1 MLLSRRVVTLAALFC
16 GACALFV
23 IAEPART
30 REQNSATTRDFGSS
44 VSRLDSITARAMV
57 DSLLHQIGALRGLEP
72 LRPVQTVVADRA
84 RIRARLEEITLEEEV
99 RSRARGDER
108 LLRYLGLLPPDAD
121 LLQITKDLLEE
132 QLAGMYDIDER
143 QLYLA
148 DWIPAELQSVVVTH
162 EIAHALQD
170 QHFSLRV
177 RKKLGFETADAEAA
191 WQALIE
197 GDATAVMLESSLR
210 PLGQSF
216 AALADTA
223 GVGQWSD
230 MLRSITSPGANM
242 SAEKLLAAPRVVREA
257 LLFPYERGLA
267 FVAAAYA
274 AGGWKRIDEAYV
286 HLPASTEQ
294 IMHPSRFL
302 GVRDAPIRVEVP
314 DVRGLLGADYSPAV
328 KTALGEFDLLVY
340 MSEHVDAEI
349 AAVASEGWGGA
360 SAILYGGAQDSPEVL
375 ILYTTWDSED
385 DATEFFGAILG
396 LMERRY
402 PQQTGVA
409 SMSAENLV
417 AWNVDKQAR
426 WQNLVCQSGRDV
438 FCVERVPAA
447 SAMRIVQKLQQQV
460 RLHDPTPDVRTE
472 RREHLPWNIVSAK
485 TAPADSN
492 AALQVQLPLGW
503 KREPDST
510 RPDLL
515 MRAQRAGAR
524 LEVGVDRAATDRL
537 GAGGYAHVLAERI
550 QKRGSDV
557 YVQTD
562 VVYSRADATPLYQL
576 VFSQTERER
585 QVVYYIG
592 VVELESGFGY
602 IQLTEPQESET
613 PAMDKDFYS
622 ILDTLHIGGAAGA
635 PGNDH

>member
-1 MLLSRRVVTLAALFC
+1 MLLPRRVVTLVAIL
-16 GACALFV
+16 CASGLLDPV
-23 IAEPART
+23 A
-30 REQNSATTRDFGSS
+30 QNGVSAQSS
-44 VSRLDSITARAMV
+44 SARLDPNTARAMV
-57 DSLLHQIGALRGLEP
+57 DSLLHQVGALRGLEP

-84 RIRARLEEITLEEEV
+84 RIRARLEEIMHEEEV
-99 RSRARGDER
+99 RIRARGDER

-148 DWIPAELQSVVVTH
+148 DWIPTELQSAVVTH

-177 RKKLGFETADAEAA
+177 RKKLGFDTPDAEAA

-216 AALADTA
+216 AALADSA
-223 GVGQWSD
+223 GMEPWSD
-230 MLRSITSPGANM
+230 ILDKIGSAGGNM
-242 SAEKLLAAPRVVREA
+242 SAGKLLEAPRVVREA
-257 LLFPYERGLA
+257 LMFPYERGLA
-267 FVAAAYA
+267 FVGAVYA
-274 AGGWKRIDEAYV
+274 AGGWKRVDEAYV
-286 HLPASTEQ
+286 HPPASTEQ

-302 GVRDAPIRVEVP
+302 TTLDAPIRVELP
-314 DVRGLLGADYSPAV
+314 DVRGLLGNDYSPAV
-328 KTALGEFDLLVY
+328 KTTLGEIDLRMYLGEY
-340 MSEHVDAEI
+340 VDTEI
-349 AAVASEGWGGA
+349 ADIASEGWGGA
-360 SAILYGGAQDSPEVL
+360 SAVLYSGAKGSPEVL
-375 ILYTTWDSED
+375 VLFTTWDSED

-402 PQQTGVA
+402 PKQTGVA

-417 AWNVDKQAR
+417 AWNVDEEAR
-426 WQNLVCQSGRDV
+426 WQNVVSQNGRDV
-438 FCVERVPAA
+438 FCIEHVPAA
-447 SAMRIVQKLQQQV
+447 SALRVVQKVQQQV

-472 RREHLPWNIVSAK
+472 RREHLPWNIVLVES
-485 TAPADSN
+485 TPADSY
-492 AALQVQLPLGW
+492 APLQVQLPPGW
-503 KREPDST
+503 TQEADTT
-510 RPDLL
+510 RSDLL
-515 MRAQRAGAR
+515 MLARRADAR

-550 QKRGSDV
+550 QKRGNNV

-562 VVYSRADATPLYQL
+562 VVYPRPDTVPLYQL
-576 VFSQTERER
+576 IFAQTEGER

-592 VVELESGFGY
+592 VVELTPGFGY
-602 IQLTEPQESET
+602 IQLTEPQEGET
-613 PAMDKDFYS
+613 PAIDKDFYS
-622 ILDTLHIGGAAGA
+622 ILDTLRVAGAAGA
-635 PGNDH
+635 PDHSH